1 MFNIK
6 HWPHYFS
13 YRLNHE
19 VREVYWHGLL
29 NSIALSL
36 VFIFEPI
43 YLYSLGY
50 SLTEIMWF
58 YAQVYLWYMILI
70 SFGAK
75 FASRF
80 GYKHSIFVSNICYVA
95 YWFVLL
101 LLRANPVLF
110 FVAPVLFALQK
121 SWFWPAYDADIALSS
136 VKKQRG
142 REMGAL
148 FSLIQISFIA
158 GPFFG
163 GLISDKFG
171 FVPLFI
177 AASFLM
183 LFSAYPLFG
192 SPEVY
197 SRHRFRFKNLLEII
211 RKRPANFFG
220 YWGYAEDLMLMSLWP
235 IYIFI
240 VVPNFFSVGLVSTI
254 ATVIGTMLML
264 YIGRLTDRSDKRKI
278 IRVSSVFYGL
288 TWFVRFFGQGV
299 GSVLALDTATKAG
312 KDILSVPMTALTYER
327 ASEKKGQK
335 KADYA
340 IAYSVFYEFSL
351 SVGKFLTALAAIAI
365 LSSGG
370 SMFTI
375 FALVGVLTMFYG
387 LLK

>member
-6 HWPHYFS
+6 HWPHYFT

-19 VREVYWHGLL
+19 VREIYWHGIL

-50 SLTEIMWF
+50 SLTNIMWF
-58 YAQVYLWYMILI
+58 YAMVYFWYSVLI

-75 FASRF
+75 FASNY
-80 GYKHSIFVSNICYVA
+80 GYKHSIFISNIFYVA
-95 YWFVLL
+95 YWLAL
-101 LLRANPVLF
+101 SLLRASPVLF
-110 FVAPVLFALQK
+110 FVAPILFALQK

-142 REMGAL
+142 REVGVL

-158 GPFFG
+158 GPFLG
-163 GLISDKFG
+163 GFISGKFG
-171 FVPLFI
+171 FTTLFI
-177 AASFLM
+177 IASILM

-197 SRHRFRFKNLLEII
+197 SRHRFRLKNLFEII
-211 RKRPANFFG
+211 RSRTGNFFG

-240 VVPNFFSVGLVSTI
+240 TVPNFFSVGLISTI

-264 YIGRLTDRSDKRKI
+264 YAGRLTDRVDKRKI
-278 IRVSSVFYGL
+278 IRLSSVFYGL
-288 TWFVRFFGQGV
+288 TWFVRFLGSGI
-299 GSVLALDTATKAG
+299 GSVLALDAITKAG

-327 ASEKKGQK
+327 AGEK

-351 SVGKFLTALAAIAI
+351 SVGKILTALAAIAI

-370 SMFTI
+370 SI
-375 FALVGVLTMFYG
+375 FAVFAVVGVLTMFYG

>member
-1 MFNIK
+1 M
-6 HWPHYFS
+6 
-13 YRLNHE
+13 
-19 VREVYWHGLL
+19 YWHGIL
-29 NSIALSL
+29 NSVALSL

-50 SLTEIMWF
+50 SLTNIMWF
-58 YAQVYLWYMILI
+58 YAMVYSWYAVLI

-75 FASRF
+75 FASRY
-80 GYKHSIFVSNICYVA
+80 GYKHSIFVSNIFYVA
-95 YWFVLL
+95 YWLTL
-101 LLRANPVLF
+101 SLLRASPVLF
-110 FVAPVLFALQK
+110 FAAPVLFALQK

-142 REMGAL
+142 REMGML

-158 GPFFG
+158 GPFLG
-163 GLISDKFG
+163 GFISNEFG
-171 FVPLFI
+171 FTILFI
-177 AASFLM
+177 IASILM

-192 SPEVY
+192 SPEMY
-197 SRHRFRFKNLLEII
+197 SRHQFKFKNLLYII
-211 RKRPANFFG
+211 RNRTSNFFG

-240 VVPNFFSVGLVSTI
+240 TVPNFFSVGLISTI

-264 YIGRLTDRSDKRKI
+264 YVGRLTDRADKRKI
-278 IRVSSVFYGL
+278 IRLSSVFYGL
-288 TWFVRFFGQGV
+288 TWFVRFLGRGL
-299 GSVLALDTATKAG
+299 GSVLALDAATKAG

-327 ASEKKGQK
+327 AGEK

-351 SVGKFLTALAAIAI
+351 SVGKILTALAAIAI

-370 SMFTI
+370 SIFVV
-375 FALVGVLTMFYG
+375 FALVGVLTMLYG
-387 LLK
+387 LLR